1 MASSRIPFVKTATV
15 SLRISSGFTASVAQF
30 DAAALMNVLRT
41 PVEVRE
47 IRIMVDTRPDL
58 SAGGSVDAT
67 GFVYLEGKFGRDYIT
82 DGQVPISVVAPYRL
96 QSDLI
101 DSYRDSIG
109 GFDVTPNVSVRRII
123 LPKPLFVPP
132 GKGFNFT
139 ASISADKMITTTT
152 LGATVYITIAIV
164 GRYLA
169 PNDPAPKFNDVPMIS
184 SVMLT
189 TAKVASL
196 ETDLRNPLS
205 KDLRVRWFI
214 GAVQSNSGA
223 RYIPITTAASGVTF
237 EAKFPDSS
245 PASEDPI
252 DFTRE
257 LFGQMR
263 VWPANMILPANQR
276 IRTRIIGLANTQLGY
291 QVALFGTRPEVVL

>member
-1 MASSRIPFVKTATV
+1 MASSRLPFVKTATV
-15 SLRISSGFTASVAQF
+15 SLQISPGFTASVAQF
-30 DAAALMNVLRT
+30 DAAALMNTLRT

-47 IRIMVDTRPDL
+47 IRIMVN
-58 SAGGSVDAT
+58 GSFSSPQ
-67 GFVYLEGKFGRDYIT
+67 FVYLEGKFGKDYIT
-82 DGQVPISVVAPYRL
+82 DGLVPISVVAPYRI
-96 QSDLI
+96 QSDVI
-101 DSYRDSIG
+101 DSYIDNVG
-109 GFDVTPNVSVRRII
+109 GPDIASGASVRRII

-132 GKGFNFT
+132 GRGFNFT
-139 ASISADKMITTTT
+139 ASISADKMIGVGATT
-152 LGATVYITIAIV
+152 ATVYVTIAIV
-164 GRYLA
+164 GRYLSEWDA
-169 PNDPAPKFNDVPMIS
+169 APKFNDVPMIS

-189 TAKVASL
+189 TAKPASL

-214 GAVQSNSGA
+214 GAIAPSARNTPAGA
-223 RYIPITTAASGVTF
+223 TLEV
-237 EAKFPDSS
+237 KFPDSS

-263 VWPANMILPANQR
+263 VWPASTILPANSR
-276 IRTRIIGLANTQLGY
+276 VRTRIVGLTNTQFGY

>member
-15 SLRISSGFTASVAQF
+15 SLRISSGFTASMAQF

-47 IRIMVDTRPDL
+47 IRVMVDTRPDA
-58 SAGGSVDAT
+58 AGGGAVDAS
-67 GFVYLEGKFGRDYIT
+67 GFVYLEGKFGKDYIT

-101 DSYRDSIG
+101 DSYRDNIG
-109 GFDVTPNVSVRRII
+109 GFDVTDTVSVRRVI
-123 LPKPLFVPP
+123 LPKPLFVLP

-139 ASISADKMITTTT
+139 ASISSDKMITTTT
-152 LGATVYITIAIV
+152 RAATVYVTIAIV

-169 PNDPAPKFNDVPMIS
+169 PNDPHPKFNDVPLIS

-189 TAKVASL
+189 TVKTASL
-196 ETDLRNPLS
+196 ETDLGNPLE
-205 KDLRVRWFI
+205 KDLRVRWLS
-214 GAVQSNSGA
+214 GAVQLNTGN
-223 RYIPITTAASGVTF
+223 RYTPNPTAASGVTI

-263 VWPANMILPANQR
+263 VWPANTILPANTR
-276 IRTRIIGLANTQLGY
+276 IRARVIGLTNAQLGY